1 VSWRDL
7 YCGEL
12 RSDQI
17 GKRVTVAGWVDTRRD
32 HGGLVFIDLRDHT
45 GKLQLVVNPERA
57 ADAAKAAHEIRNEF
71 VVQAEGEVVAR
82 APEAVNPNLPTG
94 DVEIQVDTL
103 RILSRSTPLPFQLD
117 EENVDET
124 LRLRYRWLDMRRDKM
139 QHNFRV
145 QHTAIAAIRRQMD
158 ALGFVDVWTPS
169 MTRGTPEGAR
179 DFLVPVRLQP
189 GKFFALA
196 QSPQL
201 FKQLCMIGGIDRY
214 YQIATCWRD
223 EDLRADR
230 QFEFRQLDLEMAFV
244 EREDVLDVMEQA
256 VVAAFE
262 AVGEEPPSRPFERIS
277 FDEAMAKYGN
287 DRPDRRFGMEIQDAT
302 ALTRESEFS
311 VFRTAPTVRYI
322 VAPKAF
328 SRAELGRLEDL
339 AKEWGA
345 KGLAYI
351 VVDESG
357 EVRSPIAKFL
367 SEQELAAFAAEPG
380 STVLFGAGDEAAVA
394 RVLGLLRLHLGREL
408 GLIDTGRNDFHWITD
423 FPLFEQDE
431 ETGQWTFLHHPFT
444 APMPGQETWDES
456 NPAGVRGQHYDLIQ
470 NGWELGSGSIRIH
483 DVELQHRVFRTMG
496 LSEEEAQSKFGFLL
510 EALAMGAPPHGGFA
524 MGIERFV
531 AQLAD
536 EPDIRQVIAFPKVS
550 SGSDPLTGAP
560 TPMPNEVLRELGIKA
575 IAPEPSSSR

>member
-1 VSWRDL
+1 MSWRDL

-12 RSDQI
+12 RSDRI

-57 ADAAKAAHEIRNEF
+57 AEAKHAAHEIRNEF

-82 APEAVNPNLPTG
+82 APEAINPNLPTG
-94 DVEIQVDTL
+94 EVEVQVDTL
-103 RILSRSTPLPFQLD
+103 RILSRATPLPFQLD

-124 LRLRYRWLDMRRDKM
+124 LRLRYRWLDMRRDRM
-139 QHNFRV
+139 QHNFRLS
-145 QHTAIAAIRRQMD
+145 HTVIAAIRRQMD
-158 ALGFVDVWTPS
+158 DLDFVDVWTPS

-201 FKQLCMIGGIDRY
+201 FKQLCMVGGIDRY

-230 QFEFRQLDLEMAFV
+230 QFEFRQLDLELAFV

-256 VVAAFE
+256 VVASFDALGRD
-262 AVGEEPPSRPFERIS
+262 APPRPFPRIA
-277 FDEAMAKYGN
+277 FDEAIAKYGS
-287 DRPDRRFGMEIQDAT
+287 DKPDLRFGMEIEDAT
-302 ALTRESEFS
+302 DVTRGSEFG
-311 VFRTAPTVRYI
+311 VFSSAASVRYI
-322 VAPKAF
+322 VAPKAY
-328 SRAELGRLEDL
+328 SRAELGRLEEL

-367 SEQELAAFAAEPG
+367 SERELAAFQAAPG
-380 STVLFGAGDEAAVA
+380 STVLFGAGDEAVVA

-408 GLIDTGRNDFHWITD
+408 GLLDPEKNVFHWVID

-444 APMPGQETWDES
+444 APMPGQQTWDES
-456 NPAGVRGQHYDLIQ
+456 NPTGIRGQHYDLVW

-483 DVELQHRVFRTMG
+483 DVEVQRRVFRTMG
-496 LSEEEAQSKFGFLL
+496 LGEEEAQSKFGFLL
-510 EALAMGAPPHGGFA
+510 EALSMGAPPHGGFA

-531 AQLAD
+531 ALMAG

-560 TPMPNEVLRELGIKA
+560 TPMPNEILQELGITV
-575 IAPEPSSSR
+575 IAPEPSSSH

>member
-1 VSWRDL
+1 MSWRDL

-12 RSDQI
+12 RREQI
-17 GKRVTVAGWVDTRRD
+17 GNRVTVAGWVDTRRD
-32 HGGLVFIDLRDHT
+32 HGGLVFVDLRDHT
-45 GKLQLVVNPERA
+45 GKLQLVINPERA
-57 ADAAKAAHEIRNEF
+57 AEAKEAAGELRNEF
-71 VVQAEGEVVAR
+71 VIQAEGEVVAR

-103 RILSRSTPLPFQLD
+103 TILSRSTPLPFQLD

-124 LRLRYRWLDMRRDKM
+124 LRLRYRWLDMRRDRM
-139 QHNFRV
+139 QRNLRLSHKV
-145 QHTAIAAIRRQMD
+145 ISAIRTRMD
-158 ALGFVDVWTPS
+158 ALDFIDVWTPS

-201 FKQLCMIGGIDRY
+201 FKQLCMVGGVDRY

-256 VVAAFE
+256 VVASFE
-262 AVGEEPPSRPFERIS
+262 VLGRAAPSRPFPRLAY
-277 FDEAMAKYGN
+277 DEAIAKYGS
-287 DRPDRRFGMEIQDAT
+287 DKPDLRFGVEIQDAT
-302 ALTRESEFS
+302 ALTRDSEFG
-311 VFRTAPTVRYI
+311 VFKSAEAVRYI

-328 SRAELGRLEDL
+328 SRAELSRLEDF

-351 VVDESG
+351 VVDDSG

-367 SEQELAAFAAEPG
+367 SEAELAAFAAPAG
-380 STVLFGAGDEAAVA
+380 STVLFGAGEPAIVA
-394 RVLGLLRLHLGREL
+394 RVLGLLRLHLAREL
-408 GLIDTGRNDFHWITD
+408 GLLDGAKDVFHWVID

-431 ETGQWTFLHHPFT
+431 DSGQWTFLHHPFT

-456 NPAGVRGQHYDLIQ
+456 NPAGIQGQHYDLVW

-483 DVELQHRVFRTMG
+483 DVELQQRVFRTMG
-496 LSEEEAQSKFGFLL
+496 LGDEEAQSKFGFLL
-510 EALAMGAPPHGGFA
+510 AALAMGAPPHGGFA

-531 AQLAD
+531 ALMAG
-536 EPDIRQVIAFPKVS
+536 EPDIRQVIAYPKIA
-550 SGSDPLTGAP
+550 SGLDPLTGAP
-560 TPMPNEVLRELGIKA
+560 TPMPDDVLRELGIKA
-575 IAPEPSSSR
+575 LPQESSSSR